1 MNYSTA
7 VFLIN
12 KHARAIVATYEA
24 DDKATRTTFKTLDP
38 SIKEG
43 DYVIVETD
51 TRHKMTVC
59 KVVETDVD
67 FDFDTPAK
75 MSWVIGKVDRAV
87 FDLTLQ
93 QEQSAI
99 AAIKSAELRK
109 KREDLKKSMF
119 ADHMESIKA
128 LPIYANGENVEA
140 ESKA

>member
-24 DDKATRTTFKTLDP
+24 DDKAPRTTFKTLDP

-51 TRHKMTVC
+51 TRHKITVC

-75 MSWVIGKVDRAV
+75 MSWVIGKVDRAA